1 MASLEWTP
9 VALSCVGSSDNYL
22 RDSVVCGSQV
32 RTYMNLMLLKNS
44 LADDETEFIIRDNST
59 STDAWE
65 RLLIS
70 IPSV

>member
-1 MASLEWTP
+1 M
-9 VALSCVGSSDNYL
+9 
-22 RDSVVCGSQV
+22 VCGSQV